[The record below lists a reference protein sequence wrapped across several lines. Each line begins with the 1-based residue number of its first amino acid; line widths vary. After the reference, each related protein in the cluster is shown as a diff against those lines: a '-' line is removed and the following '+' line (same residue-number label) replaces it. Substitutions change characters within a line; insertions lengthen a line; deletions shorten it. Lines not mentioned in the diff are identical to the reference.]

1 MIYLNNTTE
10 VQEIFIPRMVELLE
24 IKDEE
29 IIEIKEEE
37 L

>member
-10 VQEIFIPRMVELLE
+10 EQEIWIP
-24 IKDEE
+24 KNTE

-37 L
+37 ND